1 MQTKRTLRLT
11 LGNPALDITFLHGLK
26 VECIIGIWEWERAAK
41 QTVIIDLDMAS
52 DVARAAASDDIKDAV
67 DYKAVAKRLEQ
78 FVGESQYQLV
88 ETMAE
93 NVARLLLEE
102 FGLPWVRVR
111 INKKGAVSNA
121 RDVGIVIERGK
132 K

>member
-1 MQTKRTLRLT
+1 M
-11 LGNPALDITFLHGLK
+11 DITFLHGLK
-26 VECIIGIWEWERAAK
+26 VACIIGIWDWERAAK

-52 DVARAAASDDIKDAV
+52 DIARAAASDDIKDAV
-67 DYKAVAKRLEQ
+67 DYKTVSKRLEQ

-102 FGLPWVRVR
+102 FGLSWVRVR

-121 RDVGIVIERGK
+121 GDVGIVIERGTK
-132 K
+132 